1 MIVTDNEHLLFIE
14 PEEPASQ
21 APVQDALSAKM
32 RALMAQARR
41 SDYVYFG
48 FHQCICGAKGDTSDW
63 ILHSGQKTNSLAVH
77 YLEFHR
83 HEVPDG
89 ELEKIRKL

>member
-1 MIVTDNEHLLFIE
+1 VIVTDNEHVLFIE
-14 PEEPASQ
+14 PEEPASKV
-21 APVQDALSAKM
+21 PVQDALSAKM

-48 FHQCICGAKGDTSDW
+48 FHQCICGAKSDTSDW
-63 ILHSGQKTNSLAVH
+63 ILHTGQKTNSLAVH

-83 HEVPDG
+83 HEVPER